1 MRLLRLIP
9 AMILAASLAILPVS
23 AALAMM
29 HTADPGMAMGA
40 SPDDCPCC
48 KPNRSD
54 VCPMKCS
61 QLSALTVADAG
72 VQQPARVRFD
82 EVKAVAFVAVLVRP
96 EPPPP
101 RS

>member
-9 AMILAASLAILPVS
+9 ALILAASLALLPVS

-29 HTADPGMAMGA
+29 HTADAGMAMGA

-48 KPNRSD
+48 KPDRSD
-54 VCPMKCS
+54 ACPMKCS
-61 QLSALTVADAG
+61 QLSVLTIAG
-72 VQQPARVRFD
+72 AGLEQPAPVRFD

-101 RS
+101 RT

>member
-9 AMILAASLAILPVS
+9 ALILAASLAILPVS

-29 HTADPGMAMGA
+29 HTADAGMAMGA

-48 KPNRSD
+48 KPDQSD
-54 VCPMKCS
+54 ACPMKCS
-61 QLSALTVADAG
+61 QLSALTVAGAG
-72 VQQPARVRFD
+72 LEQPAPIRFD
-82 EVKAVAFVAVLVRP
+82 EVEAVAFVAVFVRP

-101 RS
+101 RT